1 MSFEN
6 MSMSPENSGPANRGA
21 DHEYG
26 KLFEPTPEQSLAAD
40 QILEG
45 SELENATFG
54 DEENTPTSTN
64 YSPQN

>member
-1 MSFEN
+1 MEHSWGEGRAIDAEHGQIGE
-6 MSMSPENSGPANRGA
+6 M
-21 DHEYG
+21 
-26 KLFEPTPEQSLAAD
+26 TPEQEATVNTILA
-40 QILEG
+40 G